1 MNNLQ
6 FSGHP
11 IYTDRYNSCEQNVCR
26 GEKNMRKNRTA
37 KFIFNGALLAV
48 MAVLGVTAYQVA
60 NKPEHIQEV
69 LPLESTKESDTAK
82 TDGDSSTDDSSL
94 AEAGTNMVEADLDGI
109 SDTGILDSES
119 LINESDNSSA
129 TDMASLDNTVDL
141 TNSADINDTADISS
155 SADIGE
161 STSVNA
167 QVSLHKGPEINFSED
182 TLMEWPVNG
191 HVLIDYSM
199 DQSVYFPTLDQYKL
213 SPAISVQAVEGAPVV
228 SAVNGTVYSIEN
240 NAQTGTTVTMEL
252 GNGYQAIYGQ
262 LTDLDVAEGDTVTK
276 GSIIGYVAAPTIYY
290 SEEGSNLYFAMKK
303 DGEPIDPITY
313 LP

>member
-11 IYTDRYNSCEQNVCR
+11 INTDRYNSCEQNVCR

-69 LPLESTKESDTAK
+69 LPLESTKENDTAK
-82 TDGDSSTDDSSL
+82 ADGANSTDDSSL

-155 SADIGE
+155 SSDIGE

-167 QVSLHKGPEINFSED
+167 QISLHKGPEINFSED

-240 NAQTGTTVTMEL
+240 NAQTGTTVT
-252 GNGYQAIYGQ
+252 
-262 LTDLDVAEGDTVTK
+262 K

>member
-1 MNNLQ
+1 
-6 FSGHP
+6 
-11 IYTDRYNSCEQNVCR
+11 
-26 GEKNMRKNRTA
+26 MRKNRTA

-48 MAVLGVTAYQVA
+48 AAVLGVTAYQSA
-60 NKPEHIQEV
+60 SKKEHIQEV
-69 LPLESTKESDTAK
+69 LPLESTKEENLAE
-82 TDGDSSTDDSSL
+82 TDGGENADSL
-94 AEAGTNMVEADLDGI
+94 AEVGTNLVEADMDGVAGNEILNGNSIDSAASTDSLDG
-109 SDTGILDSES
+109 L
-119 LINESDNSSA
+119 SSA
-129 TDMASLDNTVDL
+129 
-141 TNSADINDTADISS
+141 ADAGSNGIYN

-161 STSVNA
+161 SASVNA
-167 QVSLHKGPEINFSED
+167 QVSLHKGPEIKFSED
-182 TLMEWPVNG
+182 TLMEWPVSG

-213 SPAISVQAVEGAPVV
+213 SPAIAVQAVEGAPVV

-240 NAQTGTTVTMEL
+240 DAQTGTTVTMEL

-276 GSIIGYVAAPTIYY
+276 GSIIGYIAAPTKYY

-303 DGEPIDPITY
+303 DGEPIDPIVY

>member
-1 MNNLQ
+1 
-6 FSGHP
+6 
-11 IYTDRYNSCEQNVCR
+11 
-26 GEKNMRKNRTA
+26 MRKNRTA
-37 KFIFNGALLAV
+37 KLIFNGTLLAV
-48 MAVLGVTAYQVA
+48 MAVFGVTAYQTA
-60 NKPEHIQEV
+60 NKSEHIQEV
-69 LPLESTKESDTAK
+69 LPLESTKENDTAK
-82 TDGDSSTDDSSL
+82 AGGAASTDDASL

-109 SDTGILDSES
+109 SDTGISDS
-119 LINESDNSSA
+119 
-129 TDMASLDNTVDL
+129 TVDL
-141 TNSADINDTADISS
+141 TNSAKLNDTADISNSAKLNDTADISS
-155 SADIGE
+155 SADIEE

-167 QVSLHKGPEINFSED
+167 QVSLHKDPEISFSED

-199 DQSVYFPTLDQYKL
+199 DQSIYFPTLDQYKL

-228 SAVNGTVYSIEN
+228 SAVNGTVYSIKN
-240 NAQTGTTVTMEL
+240 DARTGTTVTMEL

-262 LTDLDVAEGDTVTK
+262 LTDLNVAEGDTITK
-276 GSIIGYVAAPTIYY
+276 GSIIGYVAAPTKYY

>member
-1 MNNLQ
+1 
-6 FSGHP
+6 
-11 IYTDRYNSCEQNVCR
+11 
-26 GEKNMRKNRTA
+26 MRKNRTA

-69 LPLESTKESDTAK
+69 LPLESTKENDTAK
-82 TDGDSSTDDSSL
+82 ADGANSTDDSSL

-155 SADIGE
+155 S
-161 STSVNA
+161 
-167 QVSLHKGPEINFSED
+167 SED

>member
-1 MNNLQ
+1 
-6 FSGHP
+6 
-11 IYTDRYNSCEQNVCR
+11 
-26 GEKNMRKNRTA
+26 MRKNRTA
-37 KFIFNGALLAV
+37 KLIFNGTLLAV
-48 MAVLGVTAYQVA
+48 MAVFGVTAYQTA
-60 NKPEHIQEV
+60 NKSEHIQEV
-69 LPLESTKESDTAK
+69 LPLESTKENDTAK
-82 TDGDSSTDDSSL
+82 AGGAASTDDASL

-109 SDTGILDSES
+109 SDTGISDS
-119 LINESDNSSA
+119 
-129 TDMASLDNTVDL
+129 TVDL
-141 TNSADINDTADISS
+141 TNSTKLNDTADISNSAKLNDTADISS
-155 SADIGE
+155 SADIEE

-167 QVSLHKGPEINFSED
+167 QVSLHKDPEINFSED

-228 SAVNGTVYSIEN
+228 SAVNGTVYSIKN
-240 NAQTGTTVTMEL
+240 DARTGTTVTMEL

-262 LTDLDVAEGDTVTK
+262 LTDLNVAEGDTITK
-276 GSIIGYVAAPTIYY
+276 GSIIGYVAAPTKYY

>member
-1 MNNLQ
+1 
-6 FSGHP
+6 
-11 IYTDRYNSCEQNVCR
+11 
-26 GEKNMRKNRTA
+26 MRKNRTA

-69 LPLESTKESDTAK
+69 LPLESTKENDTAK
-82 TDGDSSTDDSSL
+82 ADGANSTDDSSL

-119 LINESDNSSA
+119 LINQSDNSSA

-141 TNSADINDTADISS
+141 TNSADTADISS
-155 SADIGE
+155 SSDIGE

-167 QVSLHKGPEINFSED
+167 QISLHKGPEINFSED

-191 HVLIDYSM
+191 NVLLDYSM
-199 DQSVYFPTLDQYKL
+199 DQTTYFPTLDQYKL
-213 SPAISVQAVEGAPVV
+213 SPAIAVGAVEGAPVV
-228 SAVNGTVYSIEN
+228 AAVNGKVYSIEQ
-240 NAQTGTTVTMEL
+240 NAQTGTTLTMEL
-252 GNGYQAIYGQ
+252 GNGYQAVYGQ
-262 LTDLDVAEGDTVTK
+262 LTDLTVSEGDTIKK
-276 GSIIGYVAAPTIYY
+276 GTTIGYIAQPTKYY
-290 SEEGSNLYFAMKK
+290 STEGTNLYFAMKK
-303 DGEPIDPITY
+303 DGEPIDPIEY

>member
-1 MNNLQ
+1 
-6 FSGHP
+6 
-11 IYTDRYNSCEQNVCR
+11 
-26 GEKNMRKNRTA
+26 MRKNRTA
-37 KFIFNGALLAV
+37 KIIFNGGLLAV
-48 MAVLGVTAYQVA
+48 MAVLGVTAYQVSS
-60 NKPEHIQEV
+60 KKEHIQEV
-69 LPLESTKESDTAK
+69 LPLESTKESDIAK
-82 TDGDSSTDDSSL
+82 ADEGINKEPL
-94 AEAGTNMVEADLDGI
+94 AEAGTNLVEAELDGM
-109 SDTGILDSES
+109 SDTGLLDEMSDTTALAGES
-119 LINESDNSSA
+119 
-129 TDMASLDNTVDL
+129 SLKE
-141 TNSADINDTADISS
+141 

-191 HVLIDYSM
+191 HVMIDYSM

-213 SPAISVQAVEGAPVV
+213 SPAIAVQAVEGAPVV
-228 SAVNGTVYSIEN
+228 SAVNGTVYSIKN
-240 NAQTGTTVTMEL
+240 DAQTGTTVTMEL

-276 GSIIGYVAAPTIYY
+276 GSIIGYVASPTKYY

-303 DGEPIDPITY
+303 DGKPIDPITY

>member
-1 MNNLQ
+1 M
-6 FSGHP
+6 SE
-11 IYTDRYNSCEQNVCR
+11 D
-26 GEKNMRKNRTA
+26 
-37 KFIFNGALLAV
+37 
-48 MAVLGVTAYQVA
+48 
-60 NKPEHIQEV
+60 
-69 LPLESTKESDTAK
+69 
-82 TDGDSSTDDSSL
+82 
-94 AEAGTNMVEADLDGI
+94 AGTNHVESENQWISDDGEDLD
-109 SDTGILDSES
+109 DTKVTFQKQGMYWETAQNTVDN
-119 LINESDNSSA
+119 NESDN
-129 TDMASLDNTVDL
+129 
-141 TNSADINDTADISS
+141 TADVDKTDNAVNSQQ
-155 SADIGE
+155 AEE
-161 STSVNA
+161 SSVNA
-167 QVSLHKGPEINFSED
+167 NMKSQTISEDQADEATDVSASALNLATVNFSED

-290 SEEGSNLYFAMKK
+290 SEEGSNRYFAMKK

>member
-1 MNNLQ
+1 MTGR
-6 FSGHP
+6 FG
-11 IYTDRYNSCEQNVCR
+11 RYKGYITKNKECIGETAQNTVD
-26 GEKNMRKNRTA
+26 N
-37 KFIFNGALLAV
+37 
-48 MAVLGVTAYQVA
+48 
-60 NKPEHIQEV
+60 
-69 LPLESTKESDTAK
+69 
-82 TDGDSSTDDSSL
+82 
-94 AEAGTNMVEADLDGI
+94 
-109 SDTGILDSES
+109 
-119 LINESDNSSA
+119 NESDN
-129 TDMASLDNTVDL
+129 
-141 TNSADINDTADISS
+141 TADVDKTDNAVNSQQ
-155 SADIGE
+155 AEE
-161 STSVNA
+161 SSVNA
-167 QVSLHKGPEINFSED
+167 NMKSQTISEDQADEATDVSASALNLATVNFSED

>member
-1 MNNLQ
+1 
-6 FSGHP
+6 
-11 IYTDRYNSCEQNVCR
+11 
-26 GEKNMRKNRTA
+26 
-37 KFIFNGALLAV
+37 
-48 MAVLGVTAYQVA
+48 
-60 NKPEHIQEV
+60 
-69 LPLESTKESDTAK
+69 
-82 TDGDSSTDDSSL
+82 
-94 AEAGTNMVEADLDGI
+94 
-109 SDTGILDSES
+109 
-119 LINESDNSSA
+119 
-129 TDMASLDNTVDL
+129 
-141 TNSADINDTADISS
+141 
-155 SADIGE
+155 
-161 STSVNA
+161 
-167 QVSLHKGPEINFSED
+167 
-182 TLMEWPVNG
+182 MEWPVNG

-290 SEEGSNLYFAMKK
+290 REEGSNLYFAMKK

>member
-1 MNNLQ
+1 MNKPVY
-6 FSGHP
+6 SGHP
-11 IYTDRYNSCEQNVCR
+11 INTDRYNSCEQNVCR

-37 KFIFNGALLAV
+37 RFIFNGALLAV
-48 MAVLGVTAYQVA
+48 MAVLGVTAYQVS
-60 NKPEHIQEV
+60 NKQEHIQEV
-69 LPLESTKESDTAK
+69 LPLESTQENDTAN
-82 TDGDSSTDDSSL
+82 GESSADSGTL
-94 AEAGTNMVEADLDGI
+94 AEAGTSLVEADMDEM
-109 SDTGILDSES
+109 SDTGILDEEAVVKEAA
-119 LINESDNSSA
+119 NEVDNA
-129 TDMASLDNTVDL
+129 ADL
-141 TNSADINDTADISS
+141 TGVEN

-167 QVSLHKGPEINFSED
+167 QVSLNQSPEINFSED

-240 NAQTGTTVTMEL
+240 DAETGTTVTMEL

-262 LTDLDVAEGDTVTK
+262 LTDLDVAEGDSVEK
-276 GSIIGYVAAPTIYY
+276 GEIIGYVAAPTKYY

-303 DGEPIDPITY
+303 DGEPIDPIAY

>member
-1 MNNLQ
+1 
-6 FSGHP
+6 
-11 IYTDRYNSCEQNVCR
+11 
-26 GEKNMRKNRTA
+26 MRKNRTA

-69 LPLESTKESDTAK
+69 LPLESTKENDTAK
-82 TDGDSSTDDSSL
+82 ADGANSTDDSSL

-155 SADIGE
+155 SSDIGE

-167 QVSLHKGPEINFSED
+167 QISLHKGPEINFSEN

-240 NAQTGTTVTMEL
+240 NAKLALPSPWSLETATRQSMVSLLIWTL
-252 GNGYQAIYGQ
+252 LKAIPSPK
-262 LTDLDVAEGDTVTK
+262 VP
-276 GSIIGYVAAPTIYY
+276 S
-290 SEEGSNLYFAMKK
+290 
-303 DGEPIDPITY
+303 
-313 LP
+313 

>member
-1 MNNLQ
+1 
-6 FSGHP
+6 
-11 IYTDRYNSCEQNVCR
+11 
-26 GEKNMRKNRTA
+26 MRKNRTA
-37 KFIFNGALLAV
+37 KLIFNGTLLAV
-48 MAVLGVTAYQVA
+48 MAVFGVTAYQTA
-60 NKPEHIQEV
+60 NKSEHIQEV
-69 LPLESTKESDTAK
+69 LPLESTKENDTARAGG
-82 TDGDSSTDDSSL
+82 DGSTDDTSL

-109 SDTGILDSES
+109 SD
-119 LINESDNSSA
+119 
-129 TDMASLDNTVDL
+129 NTVDL
-141 TNSADINDTADISS
+141 TNSAKLNDTADISNSAKLNDTADISS
-155 SADIGE
+155 SADIEE

-167 QVSLHKGPEINFSED
+167 QVSLHKDPEISFSED

-228 SAVNGTVYSIEN
+228 SAVNGTVYSIKN
-240 NAQTGTTVTMEL
+240 DARTGTTVTMEL

-262 LTDLDVAEGDTVTK
+262 LTDLNVAEGDTITK
-276 GSIIGYVAAPTIYY
+276 GSIIGYVAAPTKYY

>member
-1 MNNLQ
+1 
-6 FSGHP
+6 
-11 IYTDRYNSCEQNVCR
+11 
-26 GEKNMRKNRTA
+26 
-37 KFIFNGALLAV
+37 
-48 MAVLGVTAYQVA
+48 
-60 NKPEHIQEV
+60 
-69 LPLESTKESDTAK
+69 
-82 TDGDSSTDDSSL
+82 
-94 AEAGTNMVEADLDGI
+94 MVEADLDGI

-141 TNSADINDTADISS
+141 TNSSDINDTADISS
-155 SADIGE
+155 SSDIGE

-167 QVSLHKGPEINFSED
+167 QISLHKGPEINFSED

-276 GSIIGYVAAPTIYY
+276 GPS
-290 SEEGSNLYFAMKK
+290 
-303 DGEPIDPITY
+303 
-313 LP
+313 